1 MLRIREIDIKT
12 AKNLTDFDPESGK
25 QLSRTK
31 DVDYSPLE
39 QWLDLNGIDQ
49 EDAELFAAKSY
60 EDITTNH
67 IKRLSE
73 QGKHLVFT
81 SGQYAYFASQRVAS
95 LMQDEEQSIYAIGE
109 ASAHNHV
116 AYGSLIISSGV
127 KQTRT
132 DKPSILIVD
141 NVNRSIGS
149 RVPEDVSPEMVEKL
163 LDIMGDGTMLIDTPA
178 MLNLLLPKE
187 LEAAIER
194 GLRKTGA
201 SPEPKLVS
209 ELLEEFQ
216 NDGGIGFHLVS
227 AQQSR
232 AVTDEIY
239 ATVDKTV
246 IQFRAVAEELQGI
259 AKGTAK
265 TSDFCSLFGVDAI
278 ISLDCIK
285 GAEKGGDLDIPG
297 VVQFDSALWM
307 NRKDIARYGE
317 QTVGPQV
324 KGKIPNATMKELNPI
339 ILEKAQEVAAAAV
352 DPYSQAQRQVERV
365 ERNRQRPLFIDKGE
379 GLAEEITGYTN
390 AEAVAAVLKS
400 DEAGQIIQM
409 PSIARQLNKAMR
421 GDWLD
426 VATAG
431 IKIPSAMAQH
441 HAALMPWEVCNK
453 DLPDGAI
460 VAYYRS
466 PFGNVGAATIAVNNL
481 QILKTQDRES
491 YNKDG
496 VSYMP
501 PWTSKNIAI
510 TDFDSDR
517 NGYFVGFI
525 AKNPKALTQN
535 LRSQLAGITD
545 PAAQY
550 EAGRAAIDQLI
561 QDGTELR
568 VADYPLAVTE
578 FIEANRPEN
587 KPLPIPKDK
596 KVIHP
601 ILPGESISTS
611 IGAAWIETAKNP
623 IGKVANQAMI
633 LESLAQ
639 NITYAPPSEHET
651 LLSQIQKC
659 FQKIDPLKIISDDA
673 LQKAGLPALN
683 LSDRI
688 QQVIDADRN
697 KPTKPLQEAVG
708 ILTDYAMYPM
718 AKNLQVAVDIA
729 KSNQGI
735 NEAFQAFSHQIAY
748 DKHDLRNNLKSA
760 NVYLDRPLP
769 NNIKF
774 DPVGQNVELVNV
786 LYDLTP
792 SVEID
797 REDLNAGFRDLI
809 AITHTP
815 AQLHSLEV
823 LVDKYRKLTEQLR
836 EADNRIRE
844 KRSEDRQPS
853 AVITSVGSGKA
864 LAIEK
869 VSTAQSH
876 NDFNMIKLDG
886 RSGIFEILDLDKAKV
901 LSGSD
906 KTMKGVAKYDYAL
919 RDGESSKIVGFIS
932 NAALQAAG
940 LTQYVK
946 KAMGDES
953 REGVVELPMSTA
965 TTLPPYVL
973 QNDIDRIHHQLNG
986 VLYHIKD
993 HIKGREEQMV
1003 SALWRS
1009 SAGMGIAMKIA
1020 PEQIIKHLD
1029 KVPEIVL
1036 YGASD
1041 LRCQS
1046 DVVVR
1051 IDNIEVDSRVMPLAS
1066 IEVDGVYQPL
1076 GIPSRKTANLAP
1088 GTIVRADLTPALDPK
1103 VRLVVDEK
1111 MISVAPAPDF
1121 EREIATTPGAF
1132 IFQRNKLEIDAYLQ
1146 TESGNILI
1154 GQVDSSSRSKIT
1166 KPTMSGEYRRGLY
1179 MGKGRKLDMQV
1190 RSIVGHEPVAR
1201 ELLKGRQNPDKSV
1214 VLLNS
1219 NSANQVVER
1228 VPEVARARESPKPHI
1243 ENSPPNLRILPTP
1256 VAATD
1261 SSKVR
1266 QIDSR
1271 YRPTRGELLGWYQ
1284 AADNAGN
1291 EFAKEAVVMLGTKLA
1306 TEFSAEGQKPP
1317 LDYSSP
1323 SVSVSPVFY
1332 GEMVKLQA
1340 TYLEVNLEAEVD
1352 FEEEEDLEMVE
1363 R

>member
-25 QLSRTK
+25 QLPRTK
-31 DVDYSPLE
+31 DVDCSPLE
-39 QWLDLNGIDQ
+39 QWLDLQGI
-49 EDAELFAAKSY
+49 EEKNAELFAAKFY
-60 EDITTNH
+60 DGVIRDDV
-67 IKRLSE
+67 KQLAE
-73 QGKHLVFT
+73 QGKMLVFT
-81 SGQYAYFASQRVAS
+81 SGQYAYFASREVAS
-95 LMQDEEQSIYAIGE
+95 LMQDDDYAMYAIGE
-109 ASAHNHV
+109 ATAHNHV

-132 DKPSILIVD
+132 DKPRVLIVD

-149 RVPEDVSPEMVEKL
+149 RVPEGVTPEMVEKL

-178 MLNLLLPKE
+178 MLDLLLPKE

-194 GLRKTGA
+194 GMKKTGA
-201 SPEPKLVS
+201 SPEPELIS
-209 ELLEEFQ
+209 ELLEEFK
-216 NDGGIGFHLVS
+216 NDGGIGFYLVS
-227 AQQSR
+227 AEQSR
-232 AVTDEIY
+232 SITDEIY
-239 ATVDKTV
+239 ATVDKAV

-265 TSDFCSLFGVDAI
+265 TSDFCRLFGVDAI

-285 GAEKGGDLDIPG
+285 GAEKGQALDAPGLVQLDLC
-297 VVQFDSALWM
+297 LWM

-324 KGKIPNATMKELNPI
+324 KGKIPNATLKELNPI
-339 ILEKAQEVAAAAV
+339 ILEKAEEVAAIAV
-352 DPYSQAQRQVERV
+352 DPYAQAQRQVERV

-379 GLAEEITGYTN
+379 GLSEEITGYTN
-390 AEAVAAVLKS
+390 AEAVAAVVKS
-400 DEAGQIIQM
+400 DIAGQITQM

-431 IKIPSAMAQH
+431 IEIPSAMAQH

-481 QILKTQDRES
+481 QILKNQDRES

-578 FIEANRPEN
+578 FVEANRPQN

-596 KVIHP
+596 KVLHP

-639 NITYAPPSEHET
+639 NITYAPASEREN
-651 LLSQIQKC
+651 LLRQVQRC
-659 FQKIDPLKIISDDA
+659 FQKIDPLKIITDDA
-673 LQKAGLPALN
+673 LKKAGLPALN
-683 LSDRI
+683 LADRI
-688 QQVIDADRN
+688 QQVIDADAS
-697 KPTKPLQEAVG
+697 KSAKPLQEAVG

-735 NEAFQAFSHQIAY
+735 TEAFQDFSHQIAY
-748 DKHDLRNNLKSA
+748 DKHELRKGLKSA
-760 NVYLDRPLP
+760 EVYVEKPLP

-774 DPVGQNVELVNV
+774 DPVGQNVELVNS

-809 AITHTP
+809 PITHTP
-815 AQLHSLEV
+815 TQLHSLEV

-844 KRSEDRQPS
+844 KRGEDREPS
-853 AVITSVGSGKA
+853 AVITSVTSGKA
-864 LAIEK
+864 LAVEK
-869 VSTAQSH
+869 VATAQSY
-876 NDFNMIKLDG
+876 NDFNMISLDG
-886 RSGIFEILDLDKAKV
+886 RTSVFEIVDLKNSGV

-906 KTMKGVAKYDYAL
+906 KALTGVAKYDYAL
-919 RDGESSKIVGFIS
+919 RHSGSKKIVGFIS
-932 NAALQAAG
+932 NRALEAAG
-940 LTQYVK
+940 LTLNVK
-946 KAMGDES
+946 KAMSDQS
-953 REGVVELPMSTA
+953 RQGVIKLPLSKA

-986 VLYHIKD
+986 VLHHIKD

-1009 SAGMGIAMKIA
+1009 SAGMGIAIKIA

-1029 KVPEIVL
+1029 KVPEITL
-1036 YGASD
+1036 YGALD
-1041 LRCQS
+1041 LRSQS
-1046 DVVVR
+1046 DVVIR
-1051 IDNIEVDSRVMPLAS
+1051 IDNIEVDSKVMPFAS

-1088 GTIVRADLTPALDPK
+1088 GTIIRADLTPALDPK

-1121 EREIATTPGAF
+1121 EREIASTPGVF
-1132 IFQRNKLEIDAYLQ
+1132 IFQRNRLEIDAYLQ
-1146 TESGNILI
+1146 TEGGNILI

-1166 KPTMSGEYRRGLY
+1166 NPTMSGEYRRGQY
-1179 MGKGRKLDMQV
+1179 VGKGEDRRLDMQV
-1190 RSIVGHEPVAR
+1190 RSIVGHEPVSR
-1201 ELLKGRQNPDKSV
+1201 ELLKGIQNPDKSIILV
-1214 VLLNS
+1214 DS
-1219 NSANQVVER
+1219 NSANQVAEK
-1228 VPEVARARESPKPHI
+1228 VPEKVPEGARASPEPSI
-1243 ENSPPNLRILPTP
+1243 QNSPPNLRVLPTP
-1256 VAATD
+1256 VATTEPT
-1261 SSKVR
+1261 KVR

-1271 YRPTRGELLGWYQ
+1271 HQPTRGELLGWYQ
-1284 AADNAGN
+1284 TADKAGN
-1291 EFAKEAVVMLGTKLA
+1291 EFAKEAVVMLGRKLA
-1306 TEFSAEGQKPP
+1306 TEFSAEGQIPP

-1323 SVSVSPVFY
+1323 SVSVSPVFHA
-1332 GEMVKLQA
+1332 EMVKLQA
-1340 TYLEVNLEAEVD
+1340 ISLEVD
-1352 FEEEEDLEMVE
+1352 FEVEEESDLEIG
-1363 R
+1363 

>member
-25 QLSRTK
+25 QLPRTK
-31 DVDYSPLE
+31 DVECSPLE
-39 QWLDLNGIDQ
+39 RWLDIQGVDEQ
-49 EDAELFAAKSY
+49 DAELFAAKFY
-60 EDITTNH
+60 EGVSTDDI
-67 IKRLSE
+67 KQLSE
-73 QGKHLVFT
+73 QGKELVFT
-81 SGQYAYFASQRVAS
+81 SGQYAYFASQEVAD
-95 LMQDEEQSIYAIGE
+95 LMQHEEQSIYAIGE

-127 KQTRT
+127 KQTRN
-132 DKPSILIVD
+132 DAPRILIVD

-149 RVPEDVSPEMVEKL
+149 KIPERVSPEMVEKL
-163 LDIMGDGTMLIDTPA
+163 LDIMGDGTMLIDTQA
-178 MLNLLLPKE
+178 MFDLLLPKE
-187 LEAAIER
+187 LETAIER
-194 GLRKTGA
+194 GLKKTGA
-201 SPEPKLVS
+201 VPKPELVS
-209 ELLEEFQ
+209 ELLEEFK
-216 NDGGIGFHLVS
+216 NEGGIGFHLVS
-227 AQQSR
+227 AEQSR

-239 ATVDKTV
+239 ATVDRTV

-265 TSDFCSLFGVDAI
+265 TSDFCELFGVNAI

-285 GAEKGGDLDIPG
+285 GADRGGDLDVPG
-297 VVQFDSALWM
+297 IIQLDSGLWM

-324 KGKIPNATMKELNPI
+324 KGKIPNATLQELNPI
-339 ILEKAQEVAAAAV
+339 ILEKAEEVAAIAV
-352 DPYSQAQRQVERV
+352 DPYAQAQRQVQRV
-365 ERNRQRPLFIDKGE
+365 ERNRQRPLFIDNGE
-379 GLAEEITGYTN
+379 GIAEEINGYTN
-390 AEAVAAVLKS
+390 AEAVAAIIKA
-400 DEAGQIIQM
+400 DEAGQLTQI

-431 IKIPSAMAQH
+431 IEIPSAMAQH

-453 DLPDGAI
+453 DLRDGAI

-481 QILKTQDRES
+481 QILKSQDPES

-496 VSYMP
+496 VAYMP

-517 NGYFVGFI
+517 NGYFVGFV
-525 AKNPKALTQN
+525 AKDPRALTQN
-535 LRSQLAGITD
+535 LRSQLAGVTD

-550 EAGRAAIDQLI
+550 EAGRAAIDKLI
-561 QDGTELR
+561 LDGSEIR
-568 VADYPLAVTE
+568 IADYPIAVTE
-578 FIEANRPEN
+578 FVQANRPEN

-596 KVIHP
+596 KVLHP
-601 ILPGESISTS
+601 ILPGENISTS

-639 NITYAPPSEHET
+639 NITYAPVTEREN
-651 LLSQIQKC
+651 LLRQVQYC

-683 LSDRI
+683 LADRI
-688 QQVIDADRN
+688 QQVIDADVN
-697 KPTKPLQEAVG
+697 KPEKPLQETVA

-735 NEAFQAFSHQIAY
+735 NEAFQAFSRQIAY
-748 DKHDLRNNLKSA
+748 DKHDLRNSLKSA
-760 NVYLDRPLP
+760 DVYLDRRLP

-774 DPVGQNVELVNV
+774 DPVGQNVELVNA

-792 SVEID
+792 SMEID

-809 AITHTP
+809 PIAHTP
-815 AQLHSLEV
+815 AQLHAIEP
-823 LVDKYRKLTEQLR
+823 LVDQYRQLTEQLR
-836 EADNRIRE
+836 AANNRIRE
-844 KRSEDRQPS
+844 KRGEDQQPS
-853 AVITSVGSGKA
+853 AIITSVNSGKV

-869 VSTAQSH
+869 VATAQSY
-876 NDFNMIKLDG
+876 NDFNMITLDG
-886 RSGIFEILDLDKAKV
+886 RSGGFEIIDLGQTK
-901 LSGSD
+901 LPSSD
-906 KTMKGVAKYDYAL
+906 KIKDVAKYDYAL
-919 RDGESSKIVGFIS
+919 RHGKSSKIVGFIS
-932 NAALQAAG
+932 NTSLQAAG
-940 LTQYVK
+940 MAQYVK
-946 KAMGDES
+946 KAMGNES
-953 REGVVELPMSTA
+953 RQGVIELPLSKA

-973 QNDIDRIHHQLNG
+973 QNDIDRIHHQLNS
-986 VLYHIKD
+986 VLHHIKD
-993 HIKGREEQMV
+993 HIKGREEELV

-1009 SAGMGIAMKIA
+1009 STGMGIAMKIA

-1029 KVPEIVL
+1029 KVPEITL
-1036 YGASD
+1036 YGAKD
-1041 LRCQS
+1041 LRSQS

-1076 GIPSRKTANLAP
+1076 GIPSRKTPNLAP

-1103 VRLVVDEK
+1103 VRLMVDDK

-1121 EREIATTPGAF
+1121 EKKIASTPGAF
-1132 IFQRNKLEIDAYLQ
+1132 IFQRNKLEVDAYLQ
-1146 TESGNILI
+1146 TESGNMLI
-1154 GQVDSSSRSKIT
+1154 GQVDQSSRTKIT
-1166 KPTMSGEYRRGLY
+1166 KPTMSGEYRREHY
-1179 MGKGRKLDMQV
+1179 VGKGEDRKLEMQV

-1201 ELLKGRQNPDKSV
+1201 ELLKGVQNPDKSV

-1219 NSANQVVER
+1219 NSASQVVEK
-1228 VPEVARARESPKPHI
+1228 VPEARASPEPSIQKP
-1243 ENSPPNLRILPTP
+1243 PQLRI
-1256 VAATD
+1256 VAAPVVATETTN
-1261 SSKVR
+1261 VR

-1284 AADNAGN
+1284 TANNAGN
-1291 EFAKEAVVMLGTKLA
+1291 EFAKEAVIVLGTKLA
-1306 TEFSAEGQKPP
+1306 TQFSAAGQVPP

-1323 SVSVSPVFY
+1323 SVTVSPGFRE
-1332 GEMVKLQA
+1332 EMAKLQDSS
-1340 TYLEVNLEAEVD
+1340 LEVDL
-1352 FEEEEDLEMVE
+1352 EEESDLEMAE

>member
-25 QLSRTK
+25 QLPRTK
-31 DVDYSPLE
+31 DVDCSPLE
-39 QWLDLNGIDQ
+39 QWLNLQGIQ
-49 EDAELFAAKSY
+49 EEEAELFAAKFY
-60 EDITTNH
+60 EDVTRDD
-67 IKRLSE
+67 IKQLSE
-73 QGKHLVFT
+73 QGKNLIFT
-81 SGQYAYFASQRVAS
+81 SGQYAYFASREVAN
-95 LMQDEEQSIYAIGE
+95 LMQDDEYAMYAIGE
-109 ASAHNHV
+109 AIAHNYV

-132 DKPSILIVD
+132 NQPTILVVD

-149 RVPEDVSPEMVEKL
+149 KIPERVSPEMVEKL
-163 LDIMGDGTMLIDTPA
+163 LDIMGDGTMLIDTQA
-178 MLNLLLPKE
+178 MFDLLLPKE

-194 GLRKTGA
+194 GLKKTGTA
-201 SPEPKLVS
+201 PEPELVS
-209 ELLEEFQ
+209 ELSQEFQ
-216 NDGGIGFHLVS
+216 NEGGIGFHLVS
-227 AQQSR
+227 AEQSR

-239 ATVDKTV
+239 GTVDRTV

-265 TSDFCSLFGVDAI
+265 TSDFCELFGVNAI

-285 GAEKGGDLDIPG
+285 GADRGGDLDVPG
-297 VVQFDSALWM
+297 FFQLDSGLWM

-324 KGKIPNATMKELNPI
+324 KGKIPNATLQELNPI
-339 ILEKAQEVAAAAV
+339 ILEKAEEVAAIAV
-352 DPYSQAQRQVERV
+352 DPYAQAQRQVERV

-379 GLAEEITGYTN
+379 GLSEEITGYTN
-390 AEAVAAVLKS
+390 AEAVAAIIKA
-400 DEAGQIIQM
+400 DEAGQLTQI
-409 PSIARQLNKAMR
+409 PSLARQLNKAMR

-431 IKIPSAMAQH
+431 IEIPSAMAQH

-466 PFGNVGAATIAVNNL
+466 PFGNVGAATIAINNL
-481 QILKTQDRES
+481 QVIKTQDPES

-496 VSYMP
+496 VAYMP

-517 NGYFVGFI
+517 NGYFVGFV
-525 AKNPKALTQN
+525 AKDPRALTQN
-535 LRSQLAGITD
+535 LRSQLAGVTD

-550 EAGRAAIDQLI
+550 EAGRAVIDKLI
-561 QDGTELR
+561 LDGSELK

-578 FIEANRPEN
+578 FVQANRPEN

-596 KVIHP
+596 KVLHP
-601 ILPGESISTS
+601 ILAGESISTS
-611 IGAAWIETAKNP
+611 IGSAWIETAKNP

-639 NITYAPPSEHET
+639 NITYAPVNEREN
-651 LLSQIQKC
+651 LLRQVQHC
-659 FQKIDPLKIISDDA
+659 LQKIDPLKIISDDA

-683 LSDRI
+683 LVERI
-688 QQVIDADRN
+688 QQVIDADIN
-697 KPTKPLQEAVG
+697 KPEKPLQETVA

-735 NEAFQAFSHQIAY
+735 NEAFQAFSRQIAY
-748 DKHDLRNNLKSA
+748 DKHDLRNSLKSA
-760 NVYLDRPLP
+760 DVYLDRRLP

-774 DPVGQNVELVNV
+774 DPVGQNVELVNA
-786 LYDLTP
+786 LYDSTP
-792 SVEID
+792 SMEID

-809 AITHTP
+809 PIAHTP
-815 AQLHSLEV
+815 AQLHALEP
-823 LVDKYRKLTEQLR
+823 LVDQYRKLTEQLR
-836 EADNRIRE
+836 TANNRIAE
-844 KRSEDRQPS
+844 KRGEDQQPS
-853 AVITSVGSGKA
+853 AIITSVNLGKL

-869 VSTAQSH
+869 VGTAQSH

-886 RSGIFEILDLDKAKV
+886 RAAIFEILDLDKTKI

-906 KTMKGVAKYDYAL
+906 KTLVGVAKYDYAL
-919 RDGESSKIVGFIS
+919 RDGESKKVVGFIS
-932 NAALQAAG
+932 NASLQAAG

-946 KAMGDES
+946 KAMSDKS
-953 REGVVELPMSTA
+953 RQGVIKLPLSKA

-973 QNDIDRIHHQLNG
+973 QNDIDRIHHQLNS
-986 VLYHIKD
+986 VLHHIKD
-993 HIKGREEQMV
+993 HIKDREEEMV

-1009 SAGMGIAMKIA
+1009 STGMGIAIKIA
-1020 PEQIIKHLD
+1020 PEQIINHLD
-1029 KVPEIVL
+1029 NVPEITL
-1036 YGASD
+1036 YGAKD
-1041 LRCQS
+1041 LRRQS

-1051 IDNIEVDSRVMPLAS
+1051 FDNIEVDSRVMPLAS

-1076 GIPSRKTANLAP
+1076 GIPSRKTPNLAP

-1103 VRLVVDEK
+1103 VRLVVDDK
-1111 MISVAPAPDF
+1111 MISIAPAPDF
-1121 EREIATTPGAF
+1121 EKEIAATPGAF

-1154 GQVDSSSRSKIT
+1154 GQVDQSSRNKVT
-1166 KPTMSGEYRRGLY
+1166 KPTMSGEYRREQY
-1179 MGKGRKLDMQV
+1179 VGKGEDRKLEMRV

-1201 ELLKGRQNPDKSV
+1201 KLLKGLQNPDKSI
-1214 VLLNS
+1214 VLVNS
-1219 NSANQVVER
+1219 NSANQVMEKLPEARASPEVTIQKPSPLKI
-1228 VPEVARARESPKPHI
+1228 VAAPEVATEST
-1243 ENSPPNLRILPTP
+1243 N
-1256 VAATD
+1256 
-1261 SSKVR
+1261 VR

-1284 AADNAGN
+1284 TANNAEN
-1291 EFAKEAVVMLGTKLA
+1291 EFAKEAVVILGRKLA
-1306 TEFSAEGQKPP
+1306 TEFSATGQIPP
-1317 LDYSSP
+1317 LDFSSP
-1323 SVSVSPVFY
+1323 SVTVSSGFHE
-1332 GEMVKLQA
+1332 EMGKLQVMP
-1340 TYLEVNLEAEVD
+1340 LEVDL
-1352 FEEEEDLEMVE
+1352 EEEPEMEVS
-1363 R
+1363 